1 MLTASMQKNMDYQK
15 ETHTNRRSRL
25 ISTLLVSIS
34 YIIILLTSCTT
45 EHKSDQEIYLEVCDT
60 QRPYFYYQLTCKND
74 TITFFSPSRGYTK
87 QAINPI
93 DAKRLH
99 NLAKSLCAKEPFI
112 YEGNY
117 DALNDYEEDLQFEY
131 RTHYLKMYIN
141 GKLSVFVAGFDPSLL
156 PKEYRPIF
164 DILYSN
170 TAFIGKFSN
179 ITLADEIFDEPYFI
193 LN

>member
-1 MLTASMQKNMDYQK
+1 MQKKSILVIIVICVLCLFAYFY
-15 ETHTNRRSRL
+15 RCRSNKYDAEKV
-25 ISTLLVSIS
+25 ICI
-34 YIIILLTSCTT
+34 
-45 EHKSDQEIYLEVCDT
+45 EVCDT

-99 NLAKSLCAKEPFI
+99 TLAKSLCAKEPFI

-170 TAFIGKFSN
+170 TAFIGKFSD
-179 ITLADEIFDEPYFI
+179 ITLSDEIFDEPYFI